1 MSSKPLHI
9 CIDNFRSKI
18 RDKIITT
25 GNEDK
30 IVWVA
35 LLKSEPHLLMPF
47 LVLMAET
54 KEKYLTHQPA
64 VLFWS
69 HVKRDDVGKCLNS
82 LY

>member
-1 MSSKPLHI
+1 MYELI
-9 CIDNFRSKI
+9 TFRTKI
-18 RDKIITT
+18 RDKIITS

-30 IVWVA
+30 MVWVA

-69 HVKRDDVGKCLNS
+69 HVKRDDVGK
-82 LY
+82 